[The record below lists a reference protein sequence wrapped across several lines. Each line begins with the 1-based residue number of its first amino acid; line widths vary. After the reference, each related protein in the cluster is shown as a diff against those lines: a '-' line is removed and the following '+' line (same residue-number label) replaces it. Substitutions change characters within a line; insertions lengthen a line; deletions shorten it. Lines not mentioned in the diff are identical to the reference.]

1 MEKLIKKIEEYINK
15 IQELDSVD
23 IDYLYKVVDI
33 LKDLKEVKCMN
44 DYGRYGNYGEYNG
57 RGPGHGSY
65 GEYSEYGRRG
75 VDSRYRASKY
85 MDGMRDA
92 YEAYEESVNAYNNGN
107 YSAKEDGLKELEFM
121 MHEAEKWLKSIK
133 EKATSPEEQ
142 EIYRKHIAKISGM

>member
-33 LKDLKEVKCMN
+33 LKDLKEVECMN
-44 DYGRYGNYGEYNG
+44 DYGRYGNYGEYN
-57 RGPGHGSY
+57 
-65 GEYSEYGRRG
+65 EYGRRG

-85 MDGMRDA
+85 MDGMRNA
-92 YEAYEESVNAYNNGN
+92 YEAYEDSRERYNNGN

-142 EIYRKHIAKISGM
+142 EIYRKHIVKISEM